1 MSERRIQV
9 NYYAALREQRG
20 CAQETIET
28 AATTPKALYEELQ
41 KTHGFS
47 FRPEQLKVAV
57 NDAFA
62 DWGSALQANDRV
74 VFIPPVAGG

>member
-20 CAQETIET
+20 CAGETVST
-28 AATTPKALYEELQ
+28 AAATPRALYEELQ
-41 KTHGFS
+41 SAHGFS
-47 FRPEQLKVAV
+47 FRTEQLKVAV
-57 NDAFA
+57 NDVFA
-62 DWGSALQANDRV
+62 DWQAPLDENDRI